1 VPQERMPQA
10 RTPALQLFF
19 CRAKVTPGLTT
30 SHYGVKAMNSR
41 SKLKEMGRQ
50 QIMAAI
56 VECTEKLGAVPSQP
70 QLTKMTNFTK
80 LQIRKHFGSYAHA
93 LRACNLEKSGG
104 GWKISMEALFQDWA
118 MVVRALGKLPSVT
131 EYEQNS
137 QYSQTPLVK
146 RFGTWGQV
154 PHGLKQYIEE
164 QGTEE
169 EWKDILEKIAAL
181 DVEARGKQESRWN
194 GVARPAS
201 LHEQAGLA
209 GQEGTNDTLVT
220 QIPVTQI
227 PGANTG
233 NGPARRRGATAGGF
247 RFGPPN
253 GAGWRAKI
261 LEDRPVYGPLMNPSP
276 LAHGP
281 TNEMGV
287 LFLFGTVAAEL
298 GFVVTWI
305 RSEFPDCEAMILV
318 GPEKWQR
325 IRIEFEYESRNFL
338 KHMHDAKECDLIVC
352 WKHNWPECPVEV
364 LELSSM
370 IG

>member
-1 VPQERMPQA
+1 
-10 RTPALQLFF
+10 
-19 CRAKVTPGLTT
+19 
-30 SHYGVKAMNSR
+30 
-41 SKLKEMGRQ
+41 MGRQ

-56 VECTEKLGAVPSQP
+56 VECTEKLGEVPSQP

-80 LQIRKHFGSYAHA
+80 LQVRRHFGSYAHA
-93 LRACNLEKSGG
+93 LRACKLEKSGG
-104 GWKISMEALFQDWA
+104 GWKITMEALFQDWA
-118 MVVRALGKLPSVT
+118 MVVRALGKLPSVN

-154 PHGLKQYIEE
+154 PYGLRQYIEE
-164 QGTEE
+164 QGREE
-169 EWKDILEKIAAL
+169 EWKDILEKIKAM
-181 DVEARGKQESRWN
+181 DTVGQEKEGPRWN
-194 GVARPAS
+194 GFAK
-201 LHEQAGLA
+201 QAV
-209 GQEGTNDTLVT
+209 QEGTNESSTT
-220 QIPVTQI
+220 ETPITKIPVT
-227 PGANTG
+227 NEG
-233 NGPARRRGATAGGF
+233 NGPARLRGATAGGF
-247 RFGPPN
+247 RFGPAN
-253 GAGWRAKI
+253 GAGWRAKV
-261 LEDRPVYGPLMNPSP
+261 LEDRPIYGPLMNPSP

-287 LFLFGTVAAEL
+287 LFLFGTVAAQL

-352 WKHNWPECPVEV
+352 WKHNWPECPIEV
-364 LELSSM
+364 LELSKM

>member
-1 VPQERMPQA
+1 MNNKSRM
-10 RTPALQLFF
+10 
-19 CRAKVTPGLTT
+19 
-30 SHYGVKAMNSR
+30 
-41 SKLKEMGRQ
+41 KEMGRQ

-56 VECTEKLGAVPSQP
+56 VECTERLGEVPSQP

-80 LQIRKHFGSYAHA
+80 LQVRRHFGSYAHA
-93 LRACNLEKSGG
+93 LRACKLEKSGG
-104 GWKISMEALFQDWA
+104 GWKITMEALFQDWA

-154 PHGLKQYIEE
+154 PYGLKQYIEE
-164 QGTEE
+164 QGRQE
-169 EWKDILEKIAAL
+169 EWKDILEKITAM
-181 DVEARGKQESRWN
+181 DTVGQEKEASRWN
-194 GVARPAS
+194 GFVR
-201 LHEQAGLA
+201 QAV
-209 GQEGTNDTLVT
+209 QEGTNEGSTT
-220 QIPVTQI
+220 KTSITEPPVT
-227 PGANTG
+227 NEG
-233 NGPARRRGATAGGF
+233 NGAARLRGATAGGF

-253 GAGWRAKI
+253 GAGWRAKV
-261 LEDRPVYGPLMNPSP
+261 LEDRPIYGPLMNPSP

-287 LFLFGTVAAEL
+287 LFLFGTVAAQL

-352 WKHNWPECPVEV
+352 WKHNWPECPIEV
-364 LELSSM
+364 LELSKLL
-370 IG
+370 G

>member
-1 VPQERMPQA
+1 
-10 RTPALQLFF
+10 
-19 CRAKVTPGLTT
+19 
-30 SHYGVKAMNSR
+30 MNNK

-56 VECTEKLGAVPSQP
+56 VECTEKLGEVPSQP

-93 LRACNLEKSGG
+93 LRACKLEKSGG
-104 GWKISMEALFQDWA
+104 GWKITMEALFQDWA

-131 EYEQNS
+131 EYEQTS

-164 QGTEE
+164 QGREE
-169 EWKDILEKIAAL
+169 EWKDILEKIVAL
-181 DVEARGKQESRWN
+181 DTAQEKQEPRWN
-194 GVARPAS
+194 GIARTAVREGMNEALITQAS
-201 LHEQAGLA
+201 ITQASIS
-209 GQEGTNDTLVT
+209 QT
-220 QIPVTQI
+220 PVTQTPVTEI
-227 PGANTG
+227 PIANERSGFGRGGGTHRA
-233 NGPARRRGATAGGF
+233 ARAGGF

-253 GAGWRAKI
+253 GAGWRAKV
-261 LEDRPVYGPLMNPSP
+261 LEDRPIYGPLMNPSP

-287 LFLFGTVAAEL
+287 LFLFGTVAAQL
-298 GFVVTWI
+298 GFVVTWV

-370 IG
+370 IA

>member
-1 VPQERMPQA
+1 
-10 RTPALQLFF
+10 
-19 CRAKVTPGLTT
+19 
-30 SHYGVKAMNSR
+30 MNNR

-56 VECTEKLGAVPSQP
+56 VECTEKLGEVPSQP
-70 QLTKMTNFTK
+70 QLTKMTNVTK
-80 LQIRKHFGSYAHA
+80 LQVRKHFGSYAHA
-93 LRACNLEKSGG
+93 LRACNLEKAGA
-104 GWKISMEALFQDWA
+104 GWKIPIEALFQDWA
-118 MVVRALGKLPSVT
+118 MVVRALGKLPSGS
-131 EYEQNS
+131 EYEQTS
-137 QYSQTPLVK
+137 QYSQTPLAK

-181 DVEARGKQESRWN
+181 DMAVQEKQESRWS
-194 GVARPAS
+194 GIARTAVREGMNES
-201 LHEQAGLA
+201 LDMEAPVTNEGNGLA
-209 GQEGTNDTLVT
+209 RQGRGM
-220 QIPVTQI
+220 
-227 PGANTG
+227 
-233 NGPARRRGATAGGF
+233 RRGAMAGGF

-261 LEDRPVYGPLMNPSP
+261 LEDRPIYGPLMNPSP

-287 LFLFGTVAAEL
+287 LFLFGTVAAQL
-298 GFVVTWI
+298 GFVVTWV

-352 WKHNWPECPVEV
+352 WRHNWPECPVEV
-364 LELSSM
+364 LELSAVM
-370 IG
+370 EELGRIG

>member
-1 VPQERMPQA
+1 M
-10 RTPALQLFF
+10 
-19 CRAKVTPGLTT
+19 
-30 SHYGVKAMNSR
+30 
-41 SKLKEMGRQ
+41 KEMGRQ

-56 VECTEKLGAVPSQP
+56 VECTEKLGEVPSQP

-80 LQIRKHFGSYAHA
+80 LQIRRHFGSYAHA
-93 LRACNLEKSGG
+93 LRACQLKKSGG

-137 QYSQTPLVK
+137 QYSQTPLAK

-169 EWKDILEKIAAL
+169 EWKDILEKIKEL
-181 DVEARGKQESRWN
+181 DTMAQEKEGPRWN
-194 GVARPAS
+194 GISRRDT
-201 LHEQAGLA
+201 LIGQAGLEGQKEMNETA
-209 GQEGTNDTLVT
+209 GAT
-220 QIPVTQI
+220 
-227 PGANTG
+227 PGS
-233 NGPARRRGATAGGF
+233 GPERQRGATAGGF

-287 LFLFGTVAAEL
+287 LFLFGTVAAQL

-364 LELSSM
+364 LELSKV

>member
-1 VPQERMPQA
+1 
-10 RTPALQLFF
+10 
-19 CRAKVTPGLTT
+19 
-30 SHYGVKAMNSR
+30 MNSR

-56 VECTEKLGAVPSQP
+56 VECTEKLGDVPSQP

-80 LQIRKHFGSYAHA
+80 LQIRRHFGSYAHA
-93 LRACNLEKSGG
+93 LRACNLKKSGG
-104 GWKISMEALFQDWA
+104 GWKVPMEALFQDWA
-118 MVVRALGKLPSVT
+118 MVVRALGKLPSVS
-131 EYEQNS
+131 EYEQTS
-137 QYSQTPLVK
+137 QYSQNPLVK

-164 QGTEE
+164 QGREE
-169 EWKDILEKIAAL
+169 EWKDILDKIAAM
-181 DVEARGKQESRWN
+181 DTVAQKKEESRWN
-194 GVARPAS
+194 GGISSVK
-201 LHEQAGLA
+201 
-209 GQEGTNDTLVT
+209 EGMDEVS
-220 QIPVTQI
+220 
-227 PGANTG
+227 GANEG
-233 NGPARRRGATAGGF
+233 SGLVRQGVRRVATAGGF

-261 LEDRPVYGPLMNPSP
+261 LDDRPVYGPLMNPSP

-281 TNEMGV
+281 TNELGV
-287 LFLFGTVAAEL
+287 LFLFGTVAAQL

-370 IG
+370 MA

>member
-1 VPQERMPQA
+1 
-10 RTPALQLFF
+10 
-19 CRAKVTPGLTT
+19 
-30 SHYGVKAMNSR
+30 MNSR

-56 VECTEKLGAVPSQP
+56 VECAEKLGEAPSQP

-80 LQIRKHFGSYAHA
+80 LQVRKHFGSYAHA

-104 GWKISMEALFQDWA
+104 GWKIPMETLFQDWA
-118 MVVRALGKLPSVT
+118 MVVRALGKLPSVS
-131 EYEQNS
+131 EYEQTS
-137 QYSQTPLVK
+137 QYSQNPLVK

-154 PHGLKQYIEE
+154 PHGLKLYIEE
-164 QGTEE
+164 QGAEE

-181 DVEARGKQESRWN
+181 DVAAQEKQEPRWN
-194 GVARPAS
+194 GIARPAAQEGMNETLITQTPVRES
-201 LHEQAGLA
+201 PVANEGNGLA
-209 GQEGTNDTLVT
+209 RQGVGM
-220 QIPVTQI
+220 
-227 PGANTG
+227 
-233 NGPARRRGATAGGF
+233 RRAPRAGGF

-261 LEDRPVYGPLMNPSP
+261 LEDRPIYGPLMNPSP

-287 LFLFGTVAAEL
+287 LFLFGTVAAQL
-298 GFVVTWI
+298 GFVVTRV

>member
-1 VPQERMPQA
+1 
-10 RTPALQLFF
+10 
-19 CRAKVTPGLTT
+19 
-30 SHYGVKAMNSR
+30 
-41 SKLKEMGRQ
+41 MGRQ

-56 VECTEKLGAVPSQP
+56 VECTEKLGEVPSQP
-70 QLTKMTNFTK
+70 QLTKMSNFTK
-80 LQIRKHFGSYAHA
+80 LQVRKHFGSYAHA

-104 GWKISMEALFQDWA
+104 GWKIKMEALFQDWA
-118 MVVRALGKLPSVT
+118 MVVRALGKLPSVS
-131 EYEQNS
+131 EYEQTS
-137 QYSQTPLVK
+137 QYSQNPLVK

-164 QGTEE
+164 QGAEE
-169 EWKDILEKIAAL
+169 EWKDILEKIKAM
-181 DVEARGKQESRWN
+181 ETEEQEKERPRWN
-194 GVARPAS
+194 GIARPAS
-201 LHEQAGLA
+201 LIVPGDLA
-209 GQEGTNDTLVT
+209 AEKGTNDTLVR

-227 PGANTG
+227 PITQTPGANLE
-233 NGPARRRGATAGGF
+233 NGAGRRRGATAGGF

-253 GAGWRAKI
+253 GAGWRAKV
-261 LEDRPVYGPLMNPSP
+261 LEDRPIYGPLMNPSP

-281 TNEMGV
+281 TNELGV
-287 LFLFGTVAAEL
+287 LFLFGTVAAQL

-364 LELSSM
+364 LELSLM
-370 IG
+370 NG

>member
-1 VPQERMPQA
+1 MNNRNRM
-10 RTPALQLFF
+10 
-19 CRAKVTPGLTT
+19 
-30 SHYGVKAMNSR
+30 
-41 SKLKEMGRQ
+41 KEMGRQ

-56 VECTEKLGAVPSQP
+56 VECTEKLGEVPSQP

-80 LQIRKHFGSYAHA
+80 LQIRRHFGSYAHA
-93 LRACNLEKSGG
+93 LRACQLKKSGG
-104 GWKISMEALFQDWA
+104 GWKITMEALFQDWA
-118 MVVRALGKLPSVT
+118 MVVRALGKLPSGT

-137 QYSQTPLVK
+137 QYSQTPLAK

-164 QGTEE
+164 QGTAE
-169 EWKDILEKIAAL
+169 EWKDILEKIQEL
-181 DVEARGKQESRWN
+181 DAVAQEKKGARWN
-194 GVARPAS
+194 GITRQDTLIV
-201 LHEQAGLA
+201 QAGLE
-209 GQEGTNDTLVT
+209 GQKEMNET
-220 QIPVTQI
+220 
-227 PGANTG
+227 A
-233 NGPARRRGATAGGF
+233 GATPRSGPERHGGAMAGGF

-287 LFLFGTVAAEL
+287 LFLFGTVAAQL

-364 LELSSM
+364 LELSKM

>member
-1 VPQERMPQA
+1 
-10 RTPALQLFF
+10 
-19 CRAKVTPGLTT
+19 
-30 SHYGVKAMNSR
+30 
-41 SKLKEMGRQ
+41 
-50 QIMAAI
+50 
-56 VECTEKLGAVPSQP
+56 
-70 QLTKMTNFTK
+70 MTNFTK

-93 LRACNLEKSGG
+93 LRACNLKKSGG
-104 GWKISMEALFQDWA
+104 GWKVPMEALFQDWA
-118 MVVRALGKLPSVT
+118 MVVRALGKLPSVS
-131 EYEQNS
+131 EYEQTS
-137 QYSQTPLVK
+137 QYSQNPLVK

-164 QGTEE
+164 QGPQE

-181 DVEARGKQESRWN
+181 DIEVQGKQEPRWN
-194 GVARPAS
+194 GNARTAV
-201 LHEQAGLA
+201 
-209 GQEGTNDTLVT
+209 QEGMNEALIMQT
-220 QIPVTQI
+220 PVTQTPVTEI
-227 PGANTG
+227 PIANER
-233 NGPARRRGATAGGF
+233 NGFGRQGGGMHRAARAGGF

-261 LEDRPVYGPLMNPSP
+261 LEDSPIYGPLMNPSP

-287 LFLFGTVAAEL
+287 LFLFGTVAAQL

-364 LELSSM
+364 LELSSV

>member
-1 VPQERMPQA
+1 MNNRSRM
-10 RTPALQLFF
+10 
-19 CRAKVTPGLTT
+19 
-30 SHYGVKAMNSR
+30 
-41 SKLKEMGRQ
+41 KEMGRQ

-56 VECTEKLGAVPSQP
+56 VECTEKLGEVPSQP

-80 LQIRKHFGSYAHA
+80 LQVRKHFGSYAHA
-93 LRACNLEKSGG
+93 LRACKLEKSGG
-104 GWKISMEALFQDWA
+104 GWKIPMEALFQDWA
-118 MVVRALGKLPSVT
+118 MVARALGKLPSVT
-131 EYEQNS
+131 EYEQTS

-164 QGTEE
+164 QGAEE
-169 EWKDILEKIAAL
+169 EWKDILEKI
-181 DVEARGKQESRWN
+181 EAMDTVAQEKEGARWN
-194 GVARPAS
+194 GIARPS
-201 LHEQAGLA
+201 SPIVQAGLA
-209 GQEGTNDTLVT
+209 GRQKGTNEAAD
-220 QIPVTQI
+220 
-227 PGANTG
+227 ANPG
-233 NGPARRRGATAGGF
+233 NGPGRRRGATAGGF

-261 LEDRPVYGPLMNPSP
+261 LEDRPIYGPLMNPSP

-281 TNEMGV
+281 TNELGV
-287 LFLFGTVAAEL
+287 LFLFGTVAAQL
-298 GFVVTWI
+298 GFVVTWV

-364 LELSSM
+364 LELRSVM
-370 IG
+370 EERGKIG

>member
-1 VPQERMPQA
+1 MNNKSRM
-10 RTPALQLFF
+10 
-19 CRAKVTPGLTT
+19 
-30 SHYGVKAMNSR
+30 
-41 SKLKEMGRQ
+41 KEMGRQ

-56 VECTEKLGAVPSQP
+56 AECTEKLGEVPSQP

-93 LRACNLEKSGG
+93 LRACNLKKSGG
-104 GWKISMEALFQDWA
+104 GWKITMEALFQDWA

-137 QYSQTPLVK
+137 QYSQNPLVK

-154 PHGLKQYIEE
+154 PHGLKQYMEE
-164 QGTEE
+164 QGTRE
-169 EWKDILEKIAAL
+169 EWKDILEKIEELDTAAR
-181 DVEARGKQESRWN
+181 EKERPRWN
-194 GVARPAS
+194 G
-201 LHEQAGLA
+201 LHEQTGLA
-209 GQEGTNDTLVT
+209 IQEGTTDTLITQNRVMQIPVE
-220 QIPVTQI
+220 QIPVTQS
-227 PGANTG
+227 PGVNPG

-253 GAGWRAKI
+253 GAGWRAKV
-261 LEDRPVYGPLMNPSP
+261 LEDRPIYGALMNPSP

-281 TNEMGV
+281 TNELGV
-287 LFLFGTVAAEL
+287 LFLFGTVAAQL

-364 LELSSM
+364 LELSLM
-370 IG
+370 MAELAGR

>member
-1 VPQERMPQA
+1 MNNKSRM
-10 RTPALQLFF
+10 
-19 CRAKVTPGLTT
+19 
-30 SHYGVKAMNSR
+30 
-41 SKLKEMGRQ
+41 KEMGRQ

-56 VECTEKLGAVPSQP
+56 VECTERLGEVPSQP

-80 LQIRKHFGSYAHA
+80 LQVRRHFGSYAHA
-93 LRACNLEKSGG
+93 LRACKLEKSGG
-104 GWKISMEALFQDWA
+104 GWKITMEALFQDWA

-164 QGTEE
+164 QGSEE
-169 EWKDILEKIAAL
+169 EWKDVLEKIKEMDTAA
-181 DVEARGKQESRWN
+181 QEKEGPRWN
-194 GVARPAS
+194 GIARPAS
-201 LHEQAGLA
+201 LIVQGDLA
-209 GQEGTNDTLVT
+209 AEKGTNETAV
-220 QIPVTQI
+220 
-227 PGANTG
+227 ANIG
-233 NGPARRRGATAGGF
+233 NGAVRRRSATAGGF

-261 LEDRPVYGPLMNPSP
+261 LEDRPIYGPLMNPSP

-281 TNEMGV
+281 TNELGV
-287 LFLFGTVAAEL
+287 LFLFGTVAAQL

>member
-1 VPQERMPQA
+1 MP
-10 RTPALQLFF
+10 
-19 CRAKVTPGLTT
+19 TT
-30 SHYGVKAMNSR
+30 FLYGAKAMNSR
-41 SKLKEMGRQ
+41 GKLKEMGRQ

-56 VECTEKLGAVPSQP
+56 VECTEKLGEVPSQP

-80 LQIRKHFGSYAHA
+80 LQVRKHFGSYAHA
-93 LRACNLEKSGG
+93 LRACKLEKSGG
-104 GWKISMEALFQDWA
+104 GWKITMEALFQDWA
-118 MVVRALGKLPSVT
+118 MVARALGKLPSVT
-131 EYEQNS
+131 EYEQTS

-164 QGTEE
+164 QGREE
-169 EWKDILEKIAAL
+169 EWKDILEKIAAMDTL
-181 DVEARGKQESRWN
+181 AQKKEESRWN
-194 GVARPAS
+194 GSAQTGGVSPLGRPAVKEGTDETS
-201 LHEQAGLA
+201 VTETSGANEGNGLA
-209 GQEGTNDTLVT
+209 RQ
-220 QIPVTQI
+220 
-227 PGANTG
+227 
-233 NGPARRRGATAGGF
+233 ARGMRRGARAGGF

-261 LEDRPVYGPLMNPSP
+261 LEDRPVYGALMNPSP

-281 TNEMGV
+281 TNELGV
-287 LFLFGTVAAEL
+287 LFLFGTVAAQL

-338 KHMHDAKECDLIVC
+338 KHMHDAKGCDLIVC

-364 LELSSM
+364 LELSKV
-370 IG
+370 IGDLAGR

>member
-1 VPQERMPQA
+1 
-10 RTPALQLFF
+10 
-19 CRAKVTPGLTT
+19 
-30 SHYGVKAMNSR
+30 MNNR

-56 VECTEKLGAVPSQP
+56 VECTEKLGEVPSQP
-70 QLTKMTNFTK
+70 QLTKMTNYTK
-80 LQIRKHFGSYAHA
+80 LQIRSHFGSYAHA
-93 LRACNLEKSGG
+93 LRACKLEKSGG
-104 GWKISMEALFQDWA
+104 GWKITMEALFQDWA

-131 EYEQNS
+131 EYEQTS

-154 PHGLKQYIEE
+154 PHGLRQYIEE
-164 QGTEE
+164 QGREE
-169 EWKDILEKIAAL
+169 EWKDILEKIVAL
-181 DVEARGKQESRWN
+181 DMAAQEKQETRWN
-194 GVARPAS
+194 GLARPAAQEEMNEAFS
-201 LHEQAGLA
+201 TQA
-209 GQEGTNDTLVT
+209 QVT
-220 QIPVTQI
+220 QTSITETSIV
-227 PGANTG
+227 NEE
-233 NGPARRRGATAGGF
+233 NGRARQGWGMSRAIRAGGF

-261 LEDRPVYGPLMNPSP
+261 LEDRPIYGPLMNPSP

-287 LFLFGTVAAEL
+287 LFLFGTVAAQL
-298 GFVVTWI
+298 GFVVTWV

>member
-1 VPQERMPQA
+1 
-10 RTPALQLFF
+10 
-19 CRAKVTPGLTT
+19 
-30 SHYGVKAMNSR
+30 
-41 SKLKEMGRQ
+41 MGRQ

-56 VECTEKLGAVPSQP
+56 VECTEKLGEVPSQP

-80 LQIRKHFGSYAHA
+80 LQIRRHFGSYAHA
-93 LRACNLEKSGG
+93 LRACRLNKSGG

-164 QGTEE
+164 QEKEE
-169 EWKDILEKIAAL
+169 EWKDILEKIKEVDTVAEEKA
-181 DVEARGKQESRWN
+181 GPRWT
-194 GVARPAS
+194 GIAKPAS
-201 LHEQAGLA
+201 LIEQAGLA
-209 GQEGTNDTLVT
+209 VQKETNETA
-220 QIPVTQI
+220 
-227 PGANTG
+227 GANIG

-253 GAGWRAKI
+253 GAGWRAKV

-281 TNEMGV
+281 TNELGV

-325 IRIEFEYESRNFL
+325 IRVEFEYESRNFL

-364 LELSSM
+364 LELNAV

>member
-1 VPQERMPQA
+1 
-10 RTPALQLFF
+10 
-19 CRAKVTPGLTT
+19 
-30 SHYGVKAMNSR
+30 MNNR

-56 VECTEKLGAVPSQP
+56 VECTEKLGEVPSQP

-93 LRACNLEKSGG
+93 LRACNLKKSGG
-104 GWKISMEALFQDWA
+104 GWKVPMEALFQDWA
-118 MVVRALGKLPSVT
+118 MVVRALGKLPSVS
-131 EYEQNS
+131 EYEQTS
-137 QYSQTPLVK
+137 QYSQNPLVK

-164 QGTEE
+164 QGTVE
-169 EWKDILEKIAAL
+169 EWKDILEKIKEIDTVA
-181 DVEARGKQESRWN
+181 QEKERTRWN
-194 GVARPAS
+194 GIAGPAS
-201 LHEQAGLA
+201 LI
-209 GQEGTNDTLVT
+209 GQSDLEGQKETNETAE
-220 QIPVTQI
+220 
-227 PGANTG
+227 ANPSR
-233 NGPARRRGATAGGF
+233 PARYRGATAGGF

-261 LEDRPVYGPLMNPSP
+261 LDDRPVYGPLMNPSP

-287 LFLFGTVAAEL
+287 LFLFGTVAAQL

-364 LELSSM
+364 LELSSV

>member
-1 VPQERMPQA
+1 
-10 RTPALQLFF
+10 
-19 CRAKVTPGLTT
+19 
-30 SHYGVKAMNSR
+30 MNSR

-56 VECTEKLGAVPSQP
+56 VECTEKLGDVPSQP

-80 LQIRKHFGSYAHA
+80 LQIRRHFGSYAHA
-93 LRACNLEKSGG
+93 LRACNLKKSGG
-104 GWKISMEALFQDWA
+104 GWKVPMEALFQDWA
-118 MVVRALGKLPSVT
+118 MVVRALGKLPSVS
-131 EYEQNS
+131 EYEQTS
-137 QYSQTPLVK
+137 QYSQNPLVK

-154 PHGLKQYIEE
+154 PHGLKQYIKE
-164 QGTEE
+164 QGREE
-169 EWKDILEKIAAL
+169 EWKDILDKIAAM
-181 DVEARGKQESRWN
+181 DTVAQKKEESRWN
-194 GVARPAS
+194 GGISSVK
-201 LHEQAGLA
+201 
-209 GQEGTNDTLVT
+209 EGMDEVS
-220 QIPVTQI
+220 
-227 PGANTG
+227 GANEG
-233 NGPARRRGATAGGF
+233 SGLVRQGVRRVATAGGF

-261 LEDRPVYGPLMNPSP
+261 LDDRPVYGPLMNPSP

-281 TNEMGV
+281 TNELGV
-287 LFLFGTVAAEL
+287 LFLFGTVAAQL

-370 IG
+370 MA

>member
-1 VPQERMPQA
+1 
-10 RTPALQLFF
+10 
-19 CRAKVTPGLTT
+19 
-30 SHYGVKAMNSR
+30 MNSR

-56 VECTEKLGAVPSQP
+56 VECTEKLGEVPSQP

-80 LQIRKHFGSYAHA
+80 LQVRRHFGSYAHA
-93 LRACNLEKSGG
+93 LRACKLEKSGG
-104 GWKISMEALFQDWA
+104 GWKIAMEALFQDWA
-118 MVVRALGKLPSVT
+118 MVARALGKLPSVT
-131 EYEQNS
+131 EYEQTS

-169 EWKDILEKIAAL
+169 EWKDILEKIAEL
-181 DVEARGKQESRWN
+181 DIAAKEKQEPRWN
-194 GVARPAS
+194 RIAATAS
-201 LHEQAGLA
+201 PTAQAQPTEEGMK
-209 GQEGTNDTLVT
+209 EMPGTNV
-220 QIPVTQI
+220 
-227 PGANTG
+227 G
-233 NGPARRRGATAGGF
+233 NGPARQTREMRRAARAGGF

-261 LEDRPVYGPLMNPSP
+261 LEDRPIYGPLMNPSP

-281 TNEMGV
+281 TNELGV
-287 LFLFGTVAAEL
+287 LFLFGTVAAQL
-298 GFVVTWI
+298 GFVVTWV

-352 WKHNWPECPVEV
+352 WKHNWPGCPVEV
-364 LELSSM
+364 LELKSVM
-370 IG
+370 EELRRIG

>member
-1 VPQERMPQA
+1 
-10 RTPALQLFF
+10 
-19 CRAKVTPGLTT
+19 
-30 SHYGVKAMNSR
+30 MNSR

-56 VECTEKLGAVPSQP
+56 VECTEKLGEVPSQP

-80 LQIRKHFGSYAHA
+80 LQVRRHFGSYAHA
-93 LRACNLEKSGG
+93 LRACNLEKSGP
-104 GWKISMEALFQDWA
+104 GWKVTMEALFQDWA
-118 MVVRALGKLPSVT
+118 MVVRALGKLPSVN

-137 QYSQTPLVK
+137 QYSQRPLVK

-169 EWKDILEKIAAL
+169 EWKDILEKIKEMDTVAK
-181 DVEARGKQESRWN
+181 EKERPRWN
-194 GVARPAS
+194 GIASPAS
-201 LHEQAGLA
+201 SIEQGGLEV
-209 GQEGTNDTLVT
+209 QKETNDAFVMQT
-220 QIPVTQI
+220 QITQTPVTQTAVGQTA
-227 PGANTG
+227 GANIG

-287 LFLFGTVAAEL
+287 LFLFGTVAAQL

-338 KHMHDAKECDLIVC
+338 RHMHDAKECDLIVC

-364 LELSSM
+364 LELSAV
-370 IG
+370 IA

>member
-1 VPQERMPQA
+1 M
-10 RTPALQLFF
+10 
-19 CRAKVTPGLTT
+19 
-30 SHYGVKAMNSR
+30 
-41 SKLKEMGRQ
+41 KEMGRQ

-56 VECTEKLGAVPSQP
+56 VECTEKLGEVPSQP

-118 MVVRALGKLPSVT
+118 MVVRALGKLPSVS
-131 EYEQNS
+131 EYEQTS
-137 QYSQTPLVK
+137 QYSQNPLVK

-181 DVEARGKQESRWN
+181 DMEAQGKKEPRWN
-194 GVARPAS
+194 GIARTAV
-201 LHEQAGLA
+201 
-209 GQEGTNDTLVT
+209 QEGMNETSVT
-220 QIPVTQI
+220 ETSV
-227 PGANTG
+227 ANEG
-233 NGPARRRGATAGGF
+233 NGLARRRGATAGGF

-253 GAGWRAKI
+253 GAGWRAKV
-261 LEDRPVYGPLMNPSP
+261 LEDRPIYGPLMNPSP

-281 TNEMGV
+281 TNELGV
-287 LFLFGTVAAEL
+287 LFLFGTVAAQL

-364 LELSSM
+364 LELSTM

>member
-1 VPQERMPQA
+1 
-10 RTPALQLFF
+10 
-19 CRAKVTPGLTT
+19 
-30 SHYGVKAMNSR
+30 MNNR

-56 VECTEKLGAVPSQP
+56 VECTEKLGEVPSQP

-104 GWKISMEALFQDWA
+104 GWKITMEALFQDWA

-131 EYEQNS
+131 EYEQTS
-137 QYSQTPLVK
+137 QYSQNPLVK

-164 QGTEE
+164 QGAAE

-181 DVEARGKQESRWN
+181 DMVQEKQEPRWN
-194 GVARPAS
+194 GIARTTVREGMNETLITQNPITQTPVMEIPIAN
-201 LHEQAGLA
+201 EGNGLA
-209 GQEGTNDTLVT
+209 RQGVGMRR
-220 QIPVTQI
+220 
-227 PGANTG
+227 A
-233 NGPARRRGATAGGF
+233 ARAGGF

-261 LEDRPVYGPLMNPSP
+261 LEDRPIYGALMNPSP

-287 LFLFGTVAAEL
+287 LFLFGTVAAQL
-298 GFVVTWI
+298 GFVVTWV

-364 LELSSM
+364 LELKGVVSTQQSALSQSKTFETQRN
-370 IG
+370 GGSGGNAE

>member
-1 VPQERMPQA
+1 MNNKSRM
-10 RTPALQLFF
+10 
-19 CRAKVTPGLTT
+19 
-30 SHYGVKAMNSR
+30 
-41 SKLKEMGRQ
+41 KEMGRQ

-56 VECTEKLGAVPSQP
+56 VECTEKLGEVPSQP

-80 LQIRKHFGSYAHA
+80 LQVRRHFGSYAHA
-93 LRACNLEKSGG
+93 LRACKLEKSGG
-104 GWKISMEALFQDWA
+104 GWKITMESLFQDWA

-164 QGTEE
+164 QGRGE
-169 EWKDILEKIAAL
+169 EWKDILEKVKAL
-181 DVEARGKQESRWN
+181 DTAGQEKEGPRWN
-194 GVARPAS
+194 GFAR
-201 LHEQAGLA
+201 QAV
-209 GQEGTNDTLVT
+209 QEGTNESSTT
-220 QIPVTQI
+220 ETPITETPVTNE
-227 PGANTG
+227 GH
-233 NGPARRRGATAGGF
+233 GPTRGRGATAGGF

-253 GAGWRAKI
+253 GAGWRAKV
-261 LEDRPVYGPLMNPSP
+261 LEDRPIYGPLMNPSP

-281 TNEMGV
+281 TNELGV
-287 LFLFGTVAAEL
+287 LFLFGTVAAQL

-338 KHMHDAKECDLIVC
+338 KHMHDAKGCDLIVC
-352 WKHNWPECPVEV
+352 WKHNWPECPIEV
-364 LELSSM
+364 LELSKLV
-370 IG
+370 G

>member
-1 VPQERMPQA
+1 
-10 RTPALQLFF
+10 
-19 CRAKVTPGLTT
+19 
-30 SHYGVKAMNSR
+30 MNSR

-56 VECTEKLGAVPSQP
+56 VECTEKLGEVPSQP

-80 LQIRKHFGSYAHA
+80 LQVRKHFGSYAHA
-93 LRACNLEKSGG
+93 LRACNLKKSGG
-104 GWKISMEALFQDWA
+104 GWKVPMEALFQDWA
-118 MVVRALGKLPSVT
+118 MVVRALGKLPSVS
-131 EYEQNS
+131 EYEQTS
-137 QYSQTPLVK
+137 QYSQNPLVK

-164 QGTEE
+164 QGREE

-181 DVEARGKQESRWN
+181 DIEAQGKQEPRWN
-194 GVARPAS
+194 GIARTTGPIAQARPA
-201 LHEQAGLA
+201 A
-209 GQEGTNDTLVT
+209 QEAMNETLVT
-220 QIPVTQI
+220 
-227 PGANTG
+227 NEG
-233 NGPARRRGATAGGF
+233 NGLARLSRGMRRAAKAGGF

-261 LEDRPVYGPLMNPSP
+261 LEDRPIYGALMNPSP

-287 LFLFGTVAAEL
+287 LFLFGTVAAQL
-298 GFVVTWI
+298 GFVVTWV

-364 LELSSM
+364 LELSAVM
-370 IG
+370 AELKKIG

>member
-1 VPQERMPQA
+1 
-10 RTPALQLFF
+10 
-19 CRAKVTPGLTT
+19 
-30 SHYGVKAMNSR
+30 MNSR

-56 VECTEKLGAVPSQP
+56 VECTEKLGEVPSQP

-131 EYEQNS
+131 EYEQTS
-137 QYSQTPLVK
+137 KYSQTPLVK

-181 DVEARGKQESRWN
+181 DVEARGKRESRWN

-209 GQEGTNDTLVT
+209 GQEGTNDTPVT

>member
-1 VPQERMPQA
+1 
-10 RTPALQLFF
+10 
-19 CRAKVTPGLTT
+19 
-30 SHYGVKAMNSR
+30 
-41 SKLKEMGRQ
+41 
-50 QIMAAI
+50 
-56 VECTEKLGAVPSQP
+56 
-70 QLTKMTNFTK
+70 
-80 LQIRKHFGSYAHA
+80 
-93 LRACNLEKSGG
+93 
-104 GWKISMEALFQDWA
+104 
-118 MVVRALGKLPSVT
+118 MVVRALGKLPSVS
-131 EYEQNS
+131 EYEQTS
-137 QYSQTPLVK
+137 QYSQNPLVK

-164 QGTEE
+164 QGPQE
-169 EWKDILEKIAAL
+169 EWRDILEKIAAL
-181 DVEARGKQESRWN
+181 DMEAQEKQESRWN
-194 GVARPAS
+194 GIVRPPS
-201 LHEQAGLA
+201 PHEQAGLA
-209 GQEGTNDTLVT
+209 VREGTNYALISQTPITQNPLAQTLVM
-220 QIPVTQI
+220 QNPVTQTVVMHN
-227 PGANTG
+227 PGANIG
-233 NGPARRRGATAGGF
+233 NGPGRRRGATAGGF

-261 LEDRPVYGPLMNPSP
+261 LEDRPIYGPLMNPSP

-287 LFLFGTVAAEL
+287 LFLFGTVAAQL

-364 LELSSM
+364 LELSST

>member
-1 VPQERMPQA
+1 
-10 RTPALQLFF
+10 
-19 CRAKVTPGLTT
+19 
-30 SHYGVKAMNSR
+30 MNNR

-56 VECTEKLGAVPSQP
+56 VECTEKLGEVPSQP

-93 LRACNLEKSGG
+93 LRACNLKKSGG
-104 GWKISMEALFQDWA
+104 GWKVPMEALFQDWA
-118 MVVRALGKLPSVT
+118 MVVRALGKLPSVS
-131 EYEQNS
+131 EYEQTS
-137 QYSQTPLVK
+137 QYSQNPLVK

-164 QGTEE
+164 QGSQE

-181 DVEARGKQESRWN
+181 DIEVQGKQEPRWN
-194 GVARPAS
+194 GNARTAV
-201 LHEQAGLA
+201 
-209 GQEGTNDTLVT
+209 QEGMNEALILQT
-220 QIPVTQI
+220 PVTQTPVTEI
-227 PGANTG
+227 SMANER
-233 NGPARRRGATAGGF
+233 NGFGRQGRGMHRAARAGGF

-261 LEDRPVYGPLMNPSP
+261 LEDRPIYGPLMNPSP

-287 LFLFGTVAAEL
+287 LFLFGTVAAQL

-352 WKHNWPECPVEV
+352 WKHNWPECPLEV